1 MSQSTFPDA
10 IRRLEP
16 YSERFDAYRLRGQ
29 GCDVYFAT
37 YPAGT
42 EIEPHH
48 HDSDN
53 HGLITKGE
61 LILLIDG
68 EERRFA
74 AGSWYHIPPGA
85 THAARFEQSTE
96 EIEFWFTGGSAPG

>member
-1 MSQSTFPDA
+1 MPQPTFPDA

-16 YSERFDAYRLRGQ
+16 YSQRFDAYRLRGD

-42 EIEPHH
+42 EIEPHQ

-61 LILLIDG
+61 LILLMDG
-68 EERRFA
+68 EEQRFT
-74 AGSWYHIPPGA
+74 AGSWYHIPPGKP
-85 THAARFEQSTE
+85 HAARFEQPTE
-96 EIEFWFTGGSAPG
+96 EIEFWFSAG